1 MQIKKTLLL
10 SLTAIAILVLS
21 SSCKKCKVSNEDTNT
36 GEIVSE
42 AIIYPSGA
50 TLSQNYGTQ
59 LFDGVNTPPDLFQVS
74 FDGGVTRVDVDWSSY
89 YVMGLPMTV
98 KCETEF
104 VRNVSK
110 DTLNGIVRYSVDA
123 TTCKL
128 CDQNRSVDN
137 WVLVKKFPS
146 SYTVLYIP
154 SVKEI

>member
-1 MQIKKTLLL
+1 MSIKKTLLL
-10 SLTAIAILVLS
+10 SLTAVVLLFLS
-21 SSCKKCKVSNEDTNT
+21 NSCEKCKVGNDDTNT
-36 GEIVSE
+36 GEIVSDVV
-42 AIIYPSGA
+42 IYPKGA
-50 TLSQNYGTQ
+50 TMTASYNTQ
-59 LFDGVNTPPDLFQVS
+59 LFDGVSTPSDLFEVS
-74 FDGGVTRVDVDWSSY
+74 FNGGITRVAVDWNSY
-89 YVMGLPMTV
+89 YILANPMTV

-110 DTLNGIVRYSVDA
+110 DTLNGIVRYTVDA

-137 WVLVKKFPS
+137 YVMVKKFPI